1 MGNLYPLPPLKIGQ
15 AVSELIELVFGV
27 PQGSVLGPVLFTLY
41 TASLGA
47 IISRHGLLY
56 HLYADDTQ
64 LYIAFKL
71 KSGLSD
77 ALSREEAIAKVE
89 ACVKDIRAW
98 MANNFL
104 KLNDDKTEIVVFSTG
119 RTEINDF
126 HISIGDDSIPISA
139 LPPKNLGVY
148 FDQQLNMQ
156 KHIDVTAKSL
166 NSSLFKIGKIRRF
179 LDKSSCS
186 DLINGLFTS
195 RLDYCNALLY
205 GVPSS
210 SLDRFQKLQNRAAR
224 TLTRTRKFDHITPV
238 LKDLHWLP
246 VEKRVEFK
254 IILMCFKSLHG
265 LAPEYLC
272 ELVKWHTPNRRLRSG
287 SQHLLNEPSWRL
299 KTFGYRRFAVA
310 APRLWNAL
318 PLSLRTMEDLSRFK
332 SGLKTHIFNKEYHQ

>member
-1 MGNLYPLPPLKIGQ
+1 M
-15 AVSELIELVFGV
+15 ST
-27 PQGSVLGPVLFTLY
+27 SLFTCTLFFVHC
-41 TASLGA
+41 L
-47 IISRHGLLY
+47 
-56 HLYADDTQ
+56 
-64 LYIAFKL
+64 
-71 KSGLSD
+71 
-77 ALSREEAIAKVE
+77 
-89 ACVKDIRAW
+89 
-98 MANNFL
+98 
-104 KLNDDKTEIVVFSTG
+104 
-119 RTEINDF
+119 
-126 HISIGDDSIPISA
+126 
-139 LPPKNLGVY
+139 
-148 FDQQLNMQ
+148 
-156 KHIDVTAKSL
+156 VTVS
-166 NSSLFKIGKIRRF
+166 
-179 LDKSSCS
+179 
-186 DLINGLFTS
+186 
-195 RLDYCNALLY
+195 
-205 GVPSS
+205 SS